1 MCASINQQLMVVV
14 QEKSMT
20 ITVSNM
26 HHMYLR
32 RKPNGNRQMWRRA
45 AIVAIAL
52 AFVASLLVW
61 LAQYGMGV

>member
-1 MCASINQQLMVVV
+1 
-14 QEKSMT
+14 MT
-20 ITVSNM
+20 ITVSNV